1 MRSFDNIIKTYDQ
14 TVSIPSPSYLQ
25 TYRWQRLLNIDHI
38 FMPPFLKR
46 IEEWRVLLTHLG
58 TALVLWAAG
67 NLLLKHLYHSRHQAL
82 NCIEIVGNHVATK
95 GLKNACLH
103 QFQNLITI
111 KLIMTSALKALGKRR
126 RGGKLLSKDR
136 IG

>member
-1 MRSFDNIIKTYDQ
+1 MKLATLIFLKSNKCFFIFSFRCFIKTYGLFRS
-14 TVSIPSPSYLQ
+14 VE
-25 TYRWQRLLNIDHI
+25 YRSHLYIAML
-38 FMPPFLKR
+38 PFFKR
-46 IEEWRVLLTHLG
+46 GLLLTYHQHSLCSIWMKNLL
-58 TALVLWAAG
+58 ALV
-67 NLLLKHLYHSRHQAL
+67 LLKHLYHSRHQAL

-126 RGGKLLSKDR
+126 RGG
-136 IG
+136 